1 MAEAVKTEAPKVETV
16 PAAPAAVAT
25 PVAAAEPAKA
35 ADVITTSL
43 LSEPAKPAA
52 EPPKTESA
60 KGPAAQAAETLR
72 VEDAKKVAAEPT
84 KGPDGKPVP
93 EAPPTYT
100 FKLPEGVTLDDKEL
114 GKFTQILGKNHAS
127 PEFAQDLMN
136 LYTAEAGA
144 MVERFVTEQRKAWS
158 ETNETWI
165 AAVRAD
171 PEIGGNRIDTVL
183 QATRQLVG
191 QFGGD
196 ANQQAELR
204 KMLAMTGAGNHPA
217 MARFLY
223 RIATALG
230 EGTPVPA
237 PTPKA
242 SPDKTN
248 LTRAQRRYGGNSAA
262 P

>member
-1 MAEAVKTEAPKVETV
+1 MAEAVKTEEPKVET
-16 PAAPAAVAT
+16 T
-25 PVAAAEPAKA
+25 VAAAQTAAPEPVKVEPAKEVPA
-35 ADVITTSL
+35 TSL
-43 LSEPAKPAA
+43 LSEPAKEPVKAA
-52 EPPKTESA
+52 EP
-60 KGPAAQAAETLR
+60 GPAAKTAETLKADAKI
-72 VEDAKKVAAEPT
+72 EDAKAIAAEPA
-84 KGPDGKPVP
+84 KLGADGKPI
-93 EAPPTYT
+93 EAAPPEYK

-127 PEFAQDLMN
+127 PEFAQELMD
-136 LYTAEAGA
+136 LYTTEAGA

-158 ETNETWI
+158 ETNDTWI
-165 AAVRAD
+165 QAVRAD

-248 LTRAQRRYGGNSAA
+248 LSRAQRRYGGNSAA
-262 P
+262 T